1 MCVPGKP
8 FKPSLMLGGKVRSL
22 TKSGAPEFKNY
33 SRRKFYNIL
42 PKSKCCHSAEFAQM
56 SVESGYQ
63 QEQPISSY
71 FCKYTDFLINVIV
84 KITHLRSQ

>member
-1 MCVPGKP
+1 M
-8 FKPSLMLGGKVRSL
+8 FGGKVKSLPRSL
-22 TKSGAPEFKNY
+22 PKSGAPELKNY
-33 SRRKFYNIL
+33 GRKKFYNIG

-71 FCKYTDFLINVIV
+71 FCKYTDFVIKEIV
-84 KITHLRSQ
+84 KITHLRSH